1 MTMEKLAL
9 SPTETAEALHLSR
22 SSVYQLLKR
31 ADFPSFKVG
40 NRTLIPVEPLR
51 RWVEKQTEDQ
61 GA

>member
-9 SPTETAEALHLSR
+9 NPSEAAEILHVSR
-22 SSVYQLLKR
+22 STIYQLLKR
-31 ADFPSFKVG
+31 NDFPAFKLG
-40 NRTLIPVEPLR
+40 RRTLIPVEALR